1 MLPRFHFDVLEG
13 EPGLIPNAS
22 RRRRITGA
30 IFREDRSERG
40 NTQSSRERHSWGRPT
55 PSGASG
61 AESPDL
67 TAISKDHR
75 WGHWR
80 NEGAISL
87 YLGSMFVILQPWG
100 VIRREA
106 IATRGGL
113 VAAELEAEAIPSD
126 LNT

>member
-55 PSGASG
+55 PSGSVRRG
-61 AESPDL
+61 EPRPGSHLQGPP
-67 TAISKDHR
+67 
-75 WGHWR
+75 
-80 NEGAISL
+80 
-87 YLGSMFVILQPWG
+87 LGP
-100 VIRREA
+100 
-106 IATRGGL
+106 
-113 VAAELEAEAIPSD
+113 LEE
-126 LNT
+126 